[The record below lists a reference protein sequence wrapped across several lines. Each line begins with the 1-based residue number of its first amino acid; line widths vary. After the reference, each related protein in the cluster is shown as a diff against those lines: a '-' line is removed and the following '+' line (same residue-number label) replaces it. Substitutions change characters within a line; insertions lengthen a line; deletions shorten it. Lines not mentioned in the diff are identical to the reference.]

1 MPSYKEHVIASI
13 IMVFPFFPE
22 IFYIALAVIGA
33 SIMDMDHKVN
43 QKNLTILGLL
53 GIILALILYILKFPY
68 LIGILIA
75 LMALLFYIS
84 EHRGFMHSIIGI
96 FFITGCVSLFVLGAQ
111 TLLLGFTSLKI
122 SLIIISLILGIV
134 ILNKKIVP
142 IYAFLIILGLI
153 FSSNLGFNIYYIFF
167 AFFLGCISHV
177 ILDLFTPS
185 GVQLISPIS
194 SMKFKKRAGFTLI
207 AIWAGCVISS
217 VVLYGNN
224 FLSLII

>member
-1 MPSYKEHVIASI
+1 MPSYKEHVLVSI

-43 QKNLTILGLL
+43 QKNITILGLL
-53 GIILALILYILKFPY
+53 GVILALILYILNFPY
-68 LIGILIA
+68 LIGVLIA
-75 LMALLFYIS
+75 LMALLFYLS
-84 EHRGFMHSIIGI
+84 EHRGFMHSVIGI
-96 FFITGCVSLFVLGAQ
+96 IFITGCVSFFVLGAH
-111 TLLLGFTSLKI
+111 TLLSEFTSLKV

-142 IYAFLIILGLI
+142 IYAFLIIIGLI
-153 FSSNLGFNIYYIFF
+153 FSSNIGFNIYYVLF

-185 GVQLISPIS
+185 GVQLINPIS

-207 AIWAGCVISS
+207 AIWVGCVIAS

-224 FLSLII
+224 FLSLIM